1 MYNHCTYQKGIP
13 MNIILGA
20 PYEKIIDN
28 AVKKGQAGTKAEVI
42 RQALKLYQR
51 YFEDEETLVARAIE
65 RDMARYRAGKVK
77 AYTLEEVKR
86 KLNID

>member
-1 MYNHCTYQKGIP
+1 

-28 AVKKGQAGTKAEVI
+28 ALKKGHAGTKAEVI

-51 YFEDEETLVARAIE
+51 YFEDEETLVARAVE
-65 RDMARYRAGKVK
+65 REMALFRSGKTK
-77 AYTLEEVKR
+77 GMPFEEYMK
-86 KLNID
+86 KHEKK

>member
-28 AVKKGQAGTKAEVI
+28 ALKKGQAGTKAEVI

-65 RDMARYRAGKVK
+65 RDMALYRAGKTK
-77 AYTLEEVKR
+77 GMPFEEFMK
-86 KLNID
+86 KYDKK

>member
-1 MYNHCTYQKGIP
+1 
-13 MNIILGA
+13 MNIVLGA
-20 PYEKIIDN
+20 PYNKIIDN

-65 RDMARYRAGKVK
+65 RDMALYREGKIK
-77 AYTLEEVKR
+77 GITLEEFK
-86 KLNID
+86 KKHNIN

>member
-1 MYNHCTYQKGIP
+1 

-20 PYEKIIDN
+20 PYNKIIDD

-51 YFEDEETLVARAIE
+51 YFEDEETLVARAVE
-65 RDMARYRAGKVK
+65 REMALFREGKIK
-77 AYTLEEVKR
+77 GMPFEDFMKKYENK
-86 KLNID
+86 

>member
-1 MYNHCTYQKGIP
+1 V
-13 MNIILGA
+13 NIILGA

-51 YFEDEETLVARAIE
+51 YFEDEETLVARAVE
-65 RDMARYRAGKVK
+65 REMALYRAGKVK
-77 AYTLEEVKR
+77 AYTLDEVKR

>member
-1 MYNHCTYQKGIP
+1 

-65 RDMARYRAGKVK
+65 RDMARIRSGEVK
-77 AYTLEEVKR
+77 TISLEEFK
-86 KLNID
+86 KKHNIN

>member
-1 MYNHCTYQKGIP
+1 
-13 MNIILGA
+13 MNIVLGA

-51 YFEDEETLVARAIE
+51 YFDDEETLVARAIE
-65 RDMARYRAGKVK
+65 RDMALWRAGKIK
-77 AYTLEEVKR
+77 GITLEEFK
-86 KLNID
+86 KKHNIN